1 MLKFI
6 TTFVTLV
13 TVSSGYYNHGT
24 AIHSPY
30 NSHNYYGNNAN
41 YAQAIGSSSGSVLHS
56 YKHITPISTHIQS
69 KATVRPSLPTS
80 INPYSTFHGDNYHQ
94 NNHLDQPGYIQS
106 GAKISSTASSAAY
119 LPPPTISPPS
129 ISYNN
134 NFIAPSIQN
143 LSHGVKAVPSYA
155 NYAKHNNGQINN
167 LQHNRFPVPYS
178 PISSHIS
185 EPMSADILENMD
197 PSVNPCDNFY
207 KFTCGQFLNST
218 FATPDKK
225 RVNWSSDM
233 YEKIVIRL
241 GGLLNSKISEND
253 IELFRQTKQLY
264 RQCLDRK
271 TITEQQDKNVLDILN
286 KFGGWP
292 VVMGDT
298 WNSTDIDWTNTP
310 AIFSYAELLSYQ
322 YPVKNFTNYSDDSVY
337 YNFLVKYAVKLG
349 AEKDRAKKEIME
361 AIKFENDL
369 LNISLSAFYVDE
381 TNESNP
387 DNFMTIDEMMKQWP
401 TIEWLTYINS
411 VFSMIS
417 DPKKINKNEKV
428 IVNYPTFITNFEK
441 FISSTPKRV
450 LINYAFGR
458 VIIDLLERTNPGSS
472 IFFENEQLG
481 MNDKNDWRDCV
492 KQTVDNLPEIV
503 TALYVRNFIKDDEK
517 LEAMNIT
524 SNIKKELIKTINE
537 AKWLDVETRKNAS
550 HKILSTNTKIG
561 YPDLYRNDNEI
572 TEIFRDLQIGES
584 TYLHNVWKIHRFNTA
599 FTLRGMRDKEQYF
612 QTWMPALSE
621 SWRTINAVYYE
632 PDNVFTVSPNYLQRP
647 AIDKR
652 QPSYMNYGRIGY
664 IIGHELTHIIDTFRN
679 FVNKDRITTDLLIKT
694 SAENFN
700 KRVDCI
706 IDQYNNYTLNGK
718 LSRREIIAD
727 NVGVKMSY
735 YAYKNWSSQHEP
747 EPILPGLN
755 YTPSQ
760 MFWISYASNECTL
773 INRDYLIDIA
783 KKQMHPPNQYRVLG
797 SLSNIPEFSKDFNC
811 PLSSPMNPKTKC
823 TIW

>member
-1 MLKFI
+1 MC
-6 TTFVTLV
+6 
-13 TVSSGYYNHGT
+13 
-24 AIHSPY
+24 
-30 NSHNYYGNNAN
+30 
-41 YAQAIGSSSGSVLHS
+41 
-56 YKHITPISTHIQS
+56 ITPTCL
-69 KATVRPSLPTS
+69 R
-80 INPYSTFHGDNYHQ
+80 
-94 NNHLDQPGYIQS
+94 
-106 GAKISSTASSAAY
+106 AA
-119 LPPPTISPPS
+119 
-129 ISYNN
+129 
-134 NFIAPSIQN
+134 
-143 LSHGVKAVPSYA
+143 
-155 NYAKHNNGQINN
+155 
-167 LQHNRFPVPYS
+167 
-178 PISSHIS
+178 
-185 EPMSADILENMD
+185 ADILENMD

-310 AIFSYAELLSYQ
+310 AIFSYAELLSCEGYFLTLGLHINEKNPNITFFYIQPISNTYQDQ

-387 DNFMTIDEMMKQWP
+387 QNFMTIDEMMKQWP

-481 MNDKNDWRDCV
+481 MINDKNDWRDCV

-524 SNIKKELIKTINE
+524 SNIKTEFIKAINE
-537 AKWLDVETRKNAS
+537 AKW
-550 HKILSTNTKIG
+550 
-561 YPDLYRNDNEI
+561 
-572 TEIFRDLQIGES
+572 
-584 TYLHNVWKIHRFNTA
+584 
-599 FTLRGMRDKEQYF
+599 DKEQYF

-664 IIGHELTHIIDTFRN
+664 IIGHELTHIIDIFRN

-706 IDQYNNYTLNGK
+706 IDQYNNYTVEGTNINLNGK

-811 PLSSPMNPKTKC
+811 PLSSLMNPKTKC